1 MGGALVITGWAS
13 GPGELS
19 LSPSSAS
26 VMIDPTGLGFF
37 AGDNVHAA

>member
-19 LSPSSAS
+19 LSPPPAS
-26 VMIDPTGLGFF
+26 VIKDRTGLGFF